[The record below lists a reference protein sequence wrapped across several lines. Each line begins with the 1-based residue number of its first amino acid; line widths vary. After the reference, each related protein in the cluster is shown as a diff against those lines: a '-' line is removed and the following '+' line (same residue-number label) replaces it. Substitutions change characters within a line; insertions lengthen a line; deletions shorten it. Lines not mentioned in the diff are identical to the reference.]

1 MISENKIKTGALMC
15 YDKKGVF
22 VGNMFV
28 QAKQEIKKG
37 FVFVPSQSDKIFQIT
52 DEIKKAFFMLSKSQK
67 YLNTIKKLITNF

>member
-52 DEIKKAFFMLSKSQK
+52 DERRRFSCFPNLKS
-67 YLNTIKKLITNF
+67 T